1 VAGTTGLGSVTPI
14 TSNTVQVSTP
24 EMAGSI
30 GTLEFDGDANVFP
43 TGVEAT
49 CTTSGVNVWGLID
62 DSQTPSWSAIDD
74 SQTPSW
80 SAIDDSQT
88 PDWKEVA

>member
-1 VAGTTGLGSVTPI
+1 VAGTSGIGSVTTI
-14 TSNTVQVSTP
+14 TSNTVEVSTP
-24 EMAGSI
+24 EMVGGIGSV
-30 GTLEFDGDANVFP
+30 TFDGDANVFP

-62 DSQTPSWSAIDD
+62 DSQTANWASIDD
-74 SQTPSW
+74 SQTPGW
-80 SAIDDSQT
+80 STIDDSQT